1 VDFEQVRHYALGLPE
16 VTEEPHF
23 SLTSFRIR
31 GKIFLTV
38 LPDRK
43 SVNIFVDEAERERA
57 LAIDPVA
64 FEKLWW
70 GASVMGLK
78 AHIACADPVLIFELI
93 KLSWLRKA
101 PSRVRK
107 NHA

>member
-1 VDFEQVRHYALGLPE
+1 MEFEQIRAYALGLPK

-31 GKIFLTV
+31 GKIFLTAP
-38 LPDRK
+38 PDRK
-43 SVNIFVDEAERERA
+43 SVNIFVEEADRERA

-70 GASVMGLK
+70 GANVMGLK
-78 AHIACADPVLIFELI
+78 VHIARVDPVLIFELL
-93 KLSWLRKA
+93 KLSWFRKA
-101 PSRVRK
+101 PNRVK
-107 NHA
+107 KDIA